1 MAKNNRHNAAFV
13 VGSVLGAVVGAGA
26 ALWKTPYTGQELR
39 EKLAGGQKDSSG
51 TNTAA
56 ARPADSGV
64 SATSMSATSATAS
77 ERSIKDKVLSSVE
90 KTLAP
95 IVGVELGKTA
105 SGSDA
110 TVVKDPNIKVNT
122 GVSSDGV
129 GQGES
134 VAPDGSLGL
143 SRDRVDANEWAAAYS
158 GGAGTATQE
167 QPASTTEATSPSSE
181 TKAEQEGGLLRHPH
195 RWRGYDESSSGD
207 ATAGS
212 TKEDGTIGLSQD
224 RVDADKWAAA
234 YSGGTGASETPAE
247 STESTQTTQTQAATA
262 DPAESTTEFS
272 KTLVGQSRDQR
283 NAARWAAAY
292 GTAEGTSSD
301 SGNTTRESTEQTGQG
316 ADPAFRGDDGD
327 AERHPPV
334 DRGMPENV
342 APATNEDTSTR
353 DGQEFAADA
362 ASTEQLTTPQVDH
375 VPDAAVE
382 SSNQGMHPFPKL
394 GGKE

>member
-1 MAKNNRHNAAFV
+1 TSMNFAKVIAAETAIRRRRSSTSSGRRHGWMGFVASVIAILSCADGPGHVCAWRHTNDGTAFVICGHRVNVSCWHSPTGNAARTGIARAASKYGRIVAVAKNNRHNAAFV

-110 TVVKDPNIKVNT
+110 TVVKAPNIKVNT

-234 YSGGTGASETPAE
+234 YSGGTGASETSAE
-247 STESTQTTQTQAATA
+247 STESTQSTQTQAAA
-262 DPAESTTEFS
+262 APAESTTEFS

-283 NAARWAAAY
+283 NAARWAAA
-292 GTAEGTSSD
+292 
-301 SGNTTRESTEQTGQG
+301 
-316 ADPAFRGDDGD
+316 
-327 AERHPPV
+327 
-334 DRGMPENV
+334 
-342 APATNEDTSTR
+342 
-353 DGQEFAADA
+353 
-362 ASTEQLTTPQVDH
+362 
-375 VPDAAVE
+375 
-382 SSNQGMHPFPKL
+382 
-394 GGKE
+394 